1 MDLNKPLLMIPG
13 PVPLHP
19 RVLKAM
25 SRQMINHRGPEFA
38 RIFDE
43 CVSILKDVFQ
53 TENDVLVLSGSGTA
67 GMEAAVSNVTRGD
80 EVVTIVNGKFGE
92 RFKEIVALYGNP
104 IPVEYAWGS
113 SIELD
118 DVEGALK
125 KGASAVTMVHNETS
139 VGIVNPAEEVG
150 ELARKYDA
158 LFIMDGISSIGG
170 NEVPVDKWGVDLAIL
185 GSQKCLAV
193 PPGLAAIS
201 VSERA
206 WERMENVNSP
216 YYLDLKAH
224 QKSASKGQT
233 PYTPAI
239 PLFFALHEALRLV
252 CEEGLS
258 ARVKRHERCAD
269 AVRRAM
275 NAMGLELFPRLNKIS
290 RYSNTVTAV
299 KMPEGIVYEQLRD
312 GIKNRG
318 VLIAGGQEHLKGKI
332 FRIGHMGNVSAK
344 EILTTIE
351 AVESTLA
358 EHGVKAEGGVATV
371 KEVERNS

>member
-1 MDLNKPLLMIPG
+1 MELNKPLLMIPG

-25 SRQMINHRGPEFA
+25 SMPMINHRGPEFA

-43 CVSILKDVFQ
+43 CISVLKDVFQ
-53 TENDVLVLSGSGTA
+53 TNNDVLVLSGSGTA
-67 GMEAAVSNVTRGD
+67 GMEASVGNVTRGND
-80 EVVTIVNGKFGE
+80 VVTIVNGKFGE

-113 SIELD
+113 PIELD
-118 DVEGALK
+118 DVEDALK

-158 LFIMDGISSIGG
+158 LFIMDGVSSIGG
-170 NEVPVDKWGVDLAIL
+170 NEVPVDRWGVDLAIL

-201 VSERA
+201 VSDRA
-206 WERMENVNSP
+206 WERMENVKSP

-258 ARVKRHERCAD
+258 TRVKRHERCAD

-275 NAMGLELFPRLNKIS
+275 NAMGLELFPYLNKIS

-299 KMPEGIVYEQLRD
+299 KMPKGIVYKQLRD
-312 GIKNRG
+312 GITNRG
-318 VLIAGGQEHLKGKI
+318 VLIAGGQAHLKGKI

-351 AVESTLA
+351 ALGSTLV
-358 EHGVKAEGGVATV
+358 EHGVKAEGGVAAAEQV
-371 KEVERNS
+371 LKI